1 MPPIITNAKRG
12 KPSEKYIKDKK
23 LHDQHMAE
31 SARVI
36 TNQEEIAK
44 IAAECTPPSEI
55 RARHGLGKTYE
66 RGLFKNRV
74 GRRGYGNGRQKNI
87 Y

>member
-1 MPPIITNAKRG
+1 VPPIITNARRG
-12 KPSEKYIKDKK
+12 KPSEKYIEDKNR
-23 LHDQHMAE
+23 HDLLMAE

-36 TNQEEIAK
+36 TDPEEIAK